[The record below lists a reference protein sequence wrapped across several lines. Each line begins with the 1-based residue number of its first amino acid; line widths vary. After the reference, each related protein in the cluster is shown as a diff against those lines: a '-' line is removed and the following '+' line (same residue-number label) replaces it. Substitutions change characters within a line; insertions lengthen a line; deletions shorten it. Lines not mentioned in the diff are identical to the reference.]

1 MSSTH
6 FGVVWKRI
14 TQSRRATIALTILGM
29 LAITGTFA
37 EFIAAPAPIVAM
49 GPGGLEVLPALTS
62 ASAYDEMSS
71 ENIRE
76 MHGHDRALWPMVG
89 YGPRTQSE
97 AGPLA
102 SPSRAHPLGTDERGR
117 DIFARLVYGARTAL
131 GVSLGAVSI
140 SLILGVA
147 LGGLS
152 GAYRF
157 WNDRLVRLIETV
169 DTFPAIIVVAL
180 VRAIERE
187 PSTLSLVL
195 AVSLVRW
202 AEVARLTRA
211 LVLSASAE
219 DYVLAARAL
228 GATPRRIFWR
238 HILPNAVGPVVV
250 SSVFGVAAIVL
261 LETAI
266 SFLEMGAPAR
276 SASWGELLAQGARHP
291 EHAGLIVFPALLLMA
306 TVGSSYVLADA
317 LRDAMEPKLLRQ
329 KAVGEAKGAVGG

>member
-1 MSSTH
+1 MSNTH
-6 FGVVWKRI
+6 LSVVFRRL
-14 TQSRRATIALTILGM
+14 TQSRRATAALTILGM

-37 EFIAAPAPIVAM
+37 EFIAAPAPIIAM
-49 GPGGLEVLPALTS
+49 GPTGFEVLPALTS

-76 MHGHDRALWPMVG
+76 MHGKDKALWPMVG
-89 YGPRTQSE
+89 YGPKTQSE

-102 SPSRAHPLGTDERGR
+102 QSSRAHPLGTDERGR

-131 GVSLGAVSI
+131 GVSLGAVTI

-147 LGGLS
+147 LGGLA

-195 AVSLVRW
+195 SVSLVRW
-202 AEVARLTRA
+202 AEVARLVRA
-211 LVLSASAE
+211 LVLSAAAE
-219 DYVLAARAL
+219 DYVMAARAL
-228 GATPRRIFWR
+228 GASPRRIFWR

-250 SSVFGVAAIVL
+250 SSVFGVASIVL
-261 LETAI
+261 LETSI
-266 SFLEMGAPAR
+266 SFLEMGAPA
-276 SASWGELLAQGARHP
+276 SAASWGELLAQGARHP
-291 EHAGLIVFPALLLMA
+291 EHLRLILFPALFLLL

-317 LRDAMEPKLLRQ
+317 FRDAMEPKVPRP
-329 KAVGEAKGAVGG
+329 AKQ